1 MCSLFCVL
9 NSERGLT
16 NCVINFNEMGSTF
29 DHVIHTYCNIILP
42 ICYYCCSTTCTS
54 SRVLQSLDDSFGA
67 QNHAIAEFR
76 NFASAKNIHVT
87 IVIHPRKENV
97 DQQLTNASVFGT
109 AKATQE
115 ADNVYILQSQPQKEK
130 VLQVSNI
137 IIFIS

>member
-1 MCSLFCVL
+1 MD
-9 NSERGLT
+9 E
-16 NCVINFNEMGSTF
+16 
-29 DHVIHTYCNIILP
+29 
-42 ICYYCCSTTCTS
+42 
-54 SRVLQSLDDSFGA
+54 SFGA

-97 DQQLTNASVFGT
+97 DQQLTNASIFGT

-130 VLQVSNI
+130 VLQVT
-137 IIFIS
+137 